1 MSNPTDPRQLPGA
14 DPHTGN
20 RKIDPVTGYDTTG
33 HDWGGITELNTAFP
47 KVVIWAL
54 VLTFLYSVVA
64 WILLPAWPTGRD
76 YTRGLLGLDQ
86 SEEAIKGFNSLA
98 DRRQDWLSR
107 FEGENFVALQS
118 DATLMATAMPAA
130 ARLFADNCAACHGTN
145 GQGGPGFPVLSDE
158 TWLWGGDTEEI
169 ATTIRHGINTEDPDT
184 RYAEMPAFDWMERS
198 DRLALAEFVSE
209 MRGGVVDFESAAGTL
224 FGELQFLPRRDR
236 DGRSRNRRTLLHR
249 RGGDLW
255 PGPGNGDGNAPT
267 RAPRGDAG
275 LVGSPVRGRNQ
286 PPGALRGPAWPTR
299 RRRTMR
305 PAVQK
310 RLAVGAALAAVL
322 LFLGANAHLL
332 TVALRSQPDCR
343 ETAGAMP
350 ARRSC

>member
-145 GQGGPGFPVLSDE
+145 GQGGPGFPALSDE

-209 MRGGVVDFESAAGTL
+209 MRGGVVDFESTAGTL
-224 FGELQFLPRRDR
+224 FSENCSSCHGETGTGGLEIGAPSFTDEAVIYGQDR
-236 DGRSRNRRTLLHR
+236 ETVMETLR
-249 RGGDLW
+249 RGRHG
-255 PGPGNGDGNAPT
+255 
-267 RAPRGDAG
+267 
-275 LVGSPVRGRNQ
+275 VM
-286 PPGALRGPAWPTR
+286 PAWSGR
-299 RRRTMR
+299 LSEAEINLLALYVARIGR
-305 PAVQK
+305 PEGGGQ
-310 RLAVGAALAAVL
+310 
-322 LFLGANAHLL
+322 
-332 TVALRSQPDCR
+332 
-343 ETAGAMP
+343 
-350 ARRSC
+350 

>member
-209 MRGGVVDFESAAGTL
+209 MRDGAVDFESPAGTL
-224 FGELQFLPRRDR
+224 FSENCSSCHGETGAGGLEIGAPSFTDEAVIYGQDR
-236 DGRSRNRRTLLHR
+236 ETVMETLR
-249 RGGDLW
+249 RGRHG
-255 PGPGNGDGNAPT
+255 
-267 RAPRGDAG
+267 
-275 LVGSPVRGRNQ
+275 VM
-286 PPGALRGPAWPTR
+286 PAWSGR
-299 RRRTMR
+299 LSEAEINLLALYVARLGR
-305 PAVQK
+305 PEGGGQ
-310 RLAVGAALAAVL
+310 
-322 LFLGANAHLL
+322 
-332 TVALRSQPDCR
+332 
-343 ETAGAMP
+343 
-350 ARRSC
+350 

>member
-47 KVVIWAL
+47 KIVIWAL
-54 VLTFLYSVVA
+54 VLTFLYSVIA

-86 SEEAIKGFNSLA
+86 GEEAVSGFFDLSEV
-98 DRRQDWLSR
+98 RQDWLSR

-184 RYAEMPAFDWMERS
+184 RYAEMPAFDWVERS

-209 MRGGVVDFESAAGTL
+209 MRDGAVDFESPAGTL
-224 FGELQFLPRRDR
+224 FSENCSSCHGETGAGGLEIGAPSLTDEVVIYGQDR
-236 DGRSRNRRTLLHR
+236 ATVMQTL
-249 RGGDLW
+249 RGGRH
-255 PGPGNGDGNAPT
+255 G
-267 RAPRGDAG
+267 
-275 LVGSPVRGRNQ
+275 VM
-286 PPGALRGPAWPTR
+286 PAWSGR
-299 RRRTMR
+299 LSEAEINLLALYVARIGR
-305 PAVQK
+305 PEGGGQ
-310 RLAVGAALAAVL
+310 
-322 LFLGANAHLL
+322 
-332 TVALRSQPDCR
+332 
-343 ETAGAMP
+343 
-350 ARRSC
+350 

>member
-1 MSNPTDPRQLPGA
+1 MSNPTDPRQMPGA
-14 DPHTGN
+14 DPYSGN

-64 WILLPAWPTGRD
+64 WILLPAWPTGRG

-107 FEGENFVALQS
+107 FADDKFDVLSLSA

-158 TWLWGGDTEEI
+158 TWLWSGDAEEI
-169 ATTIRHGINTEDPDT
+169 ATTIGHGINTEDPDT

-198 DRLALAEFVSE
+198 DRLTLAEFVSE
-209 MRGGVVDFESAAGTL
+209 MPGRAVDFESPAGTL
-224 FGELQFLPRRDR
+224 FSENCSSCHGETGAGGLEIGAPSFTDEAVIYGQDR
-236 DGRSRNRRTLLHR
+236 ETVMQTLR
-249 RGGDLW
+249 RGRHG
-255 PGPGNGDGNAPT
+255 
-267 RAPRGDAG
+267 
-275 LVGSPVRGRNQ
+275 VM
-286 PPGALRGPAWPTR
+286 PAWSGR
-299 RRRTMR
+299 LSEAEINLLALFVARLGQ
-305 PAVQK
+305 PAGGGQ
-310 RLAVGAALAAVL
+310 
-322 LFLGANAHLL
+322 
-332 TVALRSQPDCR
+332 
-343 ETAGAMP
+343 
-350 ARRSC
+350 

>member
-209 MRGGVVDFESAAGTL
+209 MRGGVVDFESTAGTL
-224 FGELQFLPRRDR
+224 FSENCSSCHGETGTGGLEIGAPSFTDEAVIYGQDR
-236 DGRSRNRRTLLHR
+236 ETVMETLR
-249 RGGDLW
+249 RGRHG
-255 PGPGNGDGNAPT
+255 
-267 RAPRGDAG
+267 
-275 LVGSPVRGRNQ
+275 VM
-286 PPGALRGPAWPTR
+286 PAWSGR
-299 RRRTMR
+299 LSEAEINLLALYVARIGR
-305 PAVQK
+305 PEGGGQ
-310 RLAVGAALAAVL
+310 
-322 LFLGANAHLL
+322 
-332 TVALRSQPDCR
+332 
-343 ETAGAMP
+343 
-350 ARRSC
+350 

>member
-169 ATTIRHGINTEDPDT
+169 AATIRHGINTEDPDT

-224 FGELQFLPRRDR
+224 FSENCSSCHGET
-236 DGRSRNRRTLLHR
+236 GT
-249 RGGDLW
+249 GGLEI
-255 PGPGNGDGNAPT
+255 GAPSFT
-267 RAPRGDAG
+267 D
-275 LVGSPVRGRNQ
+275 
-286 PPGALRGPAWPTR
+286 
-299 RRRTMR
+299 
-305 PAVQK
+305 
-310 RLAVGAALAAVL
+310 
-322 LFLGANAHLL
+322 
-332 TVALRSQPDCR
+332 VA
-343 ETAGAMP
+343 
-350 ARRSC
+350 

>member
-20 RKIDPVTGYDTTG
+20 RKTDPVTGYDTTG

-47 KVVIWAL
+47 KIVIWAL
-54 VLTFLYSVVA
+54 VLTFLYSVIA

-184 RYAEMPAFDWMERS
+184 RYAEMPAFDWVERS

-209 MRGGVVDFESAAGTL
+209 MRDGAVDFESPAGTL
-224 FGELQFLPRRDR
+224 FSENCSSCHGETGTGGLEIGAPSFTDEAVIYGQDR
-236 DGRSRNRRTLLHR
+236 ETVMETLR
-249 RGGDLW
+249 RGRHG
-255 PGPGNGDGNAPT
+255 
-267 RAPRGDAG
+267 
-275 LVGSPVRGRNQ
+275 VM
-286 PPGALRGPAWPTR
+286 PAWSGR
-299 RRRTMR
+299 LSEAEINLLALYVDRLGR
-305 PAVQK
+305 PAGGGQ
-310 RLAVGAALAAVL
+310 
-322 LFLGANAHLL
+322 
-332 TVALRSQPDCR
+332 
-343 ETAGAMP
+343 
-350 ARRSC
+350 